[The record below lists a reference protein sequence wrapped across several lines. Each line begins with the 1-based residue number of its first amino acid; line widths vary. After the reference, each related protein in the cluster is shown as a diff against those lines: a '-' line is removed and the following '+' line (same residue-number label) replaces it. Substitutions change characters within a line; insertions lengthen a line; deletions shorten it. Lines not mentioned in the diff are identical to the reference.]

1 MAQGL
6 PMRNCRTHGGWERVQ
21 RLDGAATGGGP
32 FGDQTGASDGPWQPC
47 WMSIERPVT
56 PKMSGE
62 GLRRRVELA
71 LRKRKAQTLHFS
83 RTRLWTIW
91 KRTDKR
97 SGGFSHVYTV
107 SVGVLGAV

>member
-1 MAQGL
+1 
-6 PMRNCRTHGGWERVQ
+6 
-21 RLDGAATGGGP
+21 
-32 FGDQTGASDGPWQPC
+32 
-47 WMSIERPVT
+47 MSIERPVT

-97 SGGFSHVYTV
+97 SGGSSHV
-107 SVGVLGAV
+107 